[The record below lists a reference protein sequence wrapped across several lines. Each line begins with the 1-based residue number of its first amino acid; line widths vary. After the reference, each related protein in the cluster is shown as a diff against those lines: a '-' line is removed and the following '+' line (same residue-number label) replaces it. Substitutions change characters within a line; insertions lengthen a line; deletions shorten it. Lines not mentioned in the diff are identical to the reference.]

1 MKPST
6 VNKTV
11 GNRFE
16 QELCD
21 LLAANGFWAHNMAQ
35 NHDGQP
41 ADVIA
46 CINDTPFL
54 IDCKVCANDT
64 FPVSRIEDNQHT
76 AMQLFEAKD
85 NSCAYFALKL
95 SNGDIYMHHYEGLKY
110 FEEHGGKTLTRQ
122 QIIDGGDKFE
132 DWVESVIDD
141 VYNDRLQDYDN

>member
-1 MKPST
+1 MKSST

-21 LLAANGFWAHNMAQ
+21 LLAAQGFWAHNMAQ

-46 CINDTPFL
+46 CINDVPFL
-54 IDCKVCANDT
+54 IDCKMCANDT
-64 FPVSRIEDNQHT
+64 FPLSRIEDNQHT
-76 AMQLFEAKD
+76 AMQLFED
-85 NSCAYFALKL
+85 RGNTGAYFALKL
-95 SNGDIYMHHYEGLKY
+95 STGEIFMHHFEGLRY
-110 FEEHGGKTLTRQ
+110 FIDNGGKTLNRQ
-122 QIIDGGDKFE
+122 QIMEGGDRFE

-141 VYNDRLQDYDN
+141 VYSDRLQDYDY

>member
-21 LLAANGFWAHNMAQ
+21 LLAAQGFWSHNIAQ

-46 CINDTPFL
+46 CINNRPFL
-54 IDCKVCANDT
+54 IDCKMCANDT

-76 AMQLFEAKD
+76 AMQLFEDKD
-85 NSCAYFALKL
+85 NDGVYFALKL
-95 SNGDIYMHHYEGLKY
+95 STGEIYMHHYEGLKY
-110 FEEHGGKTLTRQ
+110 FEDNGGKSLTRQ
-122 QIIDGGDKFE
+122 QIMTGDKFE

-141 VYNDRLQDYDN
+141 VYSDRLQDYDY